1 MAEGKRKLVVEIAG
15 DASKLSS
22 AFDDAGKKA
31 DGLGAKFAGLG
42 KMVALGLFA
51 GGLAAGAAL
60 VKIGG
65 DLDEVSD
72 HFRTTTGATGKALDA
87 LNKDF
92 AAVAR
97 TVPEN
102 FAAVGETLATLNQ
115 QVGLTG
121 KPLQTLG
128 KQFLDLSRITKTDV
142 AENVK
147 SATSAFNAW
156 GITGKNQSDVLDKLY
171 RVSQSTGV
179 GVAEL
184 SESLAS
190 NQTVLKASGLSF
202 QSSAA
207 LLGLLGKAGL
217 DAGTVMPAFSKA
229 LAVAAKDGKDSSVF
243 IRETW
248 AAIADAPN
256 ATDAAGIALDV
267 FGAKAGPKLALAI
280 RDGKLSYQDLLATI
294 QSGDTIAKASADTAD
309 FAEKFAILKNRVSL
323 AVAPLAEDLFGAI
336 TSVADAALKYGPAI
350 VNFGKDIK
358 DNTPL
363 VIGLAAAIG
372 GPLVAA
378 LVSYAASVAAAA
390 AAQVVALAPWIAAAA
405 ALGVLAGSLTWVAER
420 FGHVQAIVL
429 GVAAG
434 FAMLAAVIF
443 GAPIA
448 AVVAIGAAVAALGAT
463 VLWVWDKIGGF
474 GGALSW
480 LGDVAGSVFG
490 AIGGAIGGLASTVE
504 RVGGSMFSPIAD
516 GFRAAINFVI
526 RGWNR
531 LHFTMP
537 SFEAF
542 GKKIGGMTIGV
553 SPMATLHTGGTFLA
567 STPGGEGLALL
578 RDREQVIPPRSS
590 LAGAAPQPTTVTNNQ
605 YVTVDATGMRP
616 DDVIELIRKFER
628 QNGASW
634 RASVA

>member
-22 AFDDAGKKA
+22 VFDDAGKQA
-31 DGLGAKFAGLG
+31 DGFGTKLAGAG
-42 KMVALGLFA
+42 KMAALGLAA
-51 GGLAAGAAL
+51 GGIAAGAAL

-72 HFRTTTGATGKALDA
+72 HFRATTGATGKALDG

-115 QVGLTG
+115 QVGLSG

-147 SATSAFNAW
+147 TATSAFNAW
-156 GITGKNQSDVLDKLY
+156 GITGKNQSEVLDKLY
-171 RVSQSTGV
+171 RVAQSTGV

-184 SESLAS
+184 SGSLAA
-190 NQTVLKASGLSF
+190 NQSVLQASGLSF

-217 DAGTVMPAFSKA
+217 DAGAIMPAFSKA

-248 AAIADAPN
+248 AAIADAPT

-294 QSGDTIAKASADTAD
+294 QSGDTIAKASTDTAD
-309 FAEKFAILKNRVSL
+309 FAEKFAILKNKVSL

-336 TSVADAALKYGPAI
+336 TSVADAVLKHGPAI

-378 LVSYAASVAAAA
+378 LAAYTYGVLAAA

-405 ALGVLAGSLTWVAER
+405 ALGVLAGTLAWVTKE

-429 GVAAG
+429 AVAAAL
-434 FAMLAAVIF
+434 AMLAAVIV
-443 GAPIA
+443 GAPLWA
-448 AVVAIGAAVAALGAT
+448 MLTIGAAVAALGAGL
-463 VLWVWDKIGGF
+463 LWVWDKIGGF
-474 GGALSW
+474 GGALNW
-480 LGDVAGSVFG
+480 LGDVAGWALGS
-490 AIGGAIGGLASTVE
+490 IGDAIGGLADRVA
-504 RVGGSMFSPIAD
+504 RVGGSMFGPIAD

-553 SPMATLHTGGTFLA
+553 SPIATLHTGGTFLA

-578 RDREQVIPPRSS
+578 RDREQVIPPRSN
-590 LAGAAPQPTTVTNNQ
+590 LAGAGTQPTTVTNIQN
-605 YVTVDATGMRP
+605 VTVDATGMTP
-616 DDVIELIRKFER
+616 DAVIELIRKFER